1 MNERNRIEQL
11 IEAENMT
18 AKQFAQ
24 EVGIQAGT
32 ISNIMSGRNNPSLE
46 VLQRV
51 LNRFRT
57 VSSDWLILG
66 VGSMYRPNG
75 GQSVEQTL
83 FDVKPLDQPELSN
96 VSMVDR
102 TEQPAVASSIASAK
116 PATPIQPAAPSK
128 SITRIIIY
136 YSDGTFEE
144 R

>member
-1 MNERNRIEQL
+1 MNERTRLEQL
-11 IEAENMT
+11 MESEKLN

-46 VLQRV
+46 VMQRV

-57 VSSDWLILG
+57 ISSDWLILG
-66 VGSMYRPNG
+66 SGQMYRANG
-75 GQSVEQTL
+75 GITEPSL
-83 FDVKPLDQPELSN
+83 FDIKPTIPEP
-96 VSMVDR
+96 VVE
-102 TEQPAVASSIASAK
+102 TASSV
-116 PATPIQPAAPSK
+116 APTISTTHVPTIPVENVK
-128 SITRIIIY
+128 DARVVTKITIF